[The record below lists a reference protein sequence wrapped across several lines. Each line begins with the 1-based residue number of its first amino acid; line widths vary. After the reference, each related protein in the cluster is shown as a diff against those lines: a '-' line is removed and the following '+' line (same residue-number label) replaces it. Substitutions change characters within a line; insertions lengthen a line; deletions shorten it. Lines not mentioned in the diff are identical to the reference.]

1 MNINCKKGCC
11 RDCRHFHQDGHVAHS
26 PEYLKAWAIGECRA
40 HAPSPLTVPDGDEP
54 KARTSWA
61 VFPLVD
67 EGINCG
73 EFQPRGKEDKD

>member
-1 MNINCKKGCC
+1 MKYKLILDKEAEEEIIA
-11 RDCRHFHQDGHVAHS
+11 VV
-26 PEYLKAWAIGECRA
+26 

-73 EFQPRGKEDKD
+73 EFQPRTKEDR